1 MDRYSDAFLLLG
13 LTLHVFSVS
22 GSRLDLLVGF
32 LAIIGSFMNSYS
44 ADKYDGL
51 MARRLRGAPY
61 FRLGRDVRVFIIF
74 IGAVFNQPLL
84 TLSVIALVMNIEV
97 VRRIIVCRHEH
108 VD

>member
-1 MDRYSDAFLLLG
+1 
-13 LTLHVFSVS
+13 
-22 GSRLDLLVGF
+22 
-32 LAIIGSFMNSYS
+32 MNSYS

-61 FRLGRDVRVFIIF
+61 FRLGRDVRVFFIF
-74 IGAVFNQPLL
+74 IGAVFIQPLL

-97 VRRIIVCRHEH
+97 LRRIIVCRHER